1 MPNIPRGA
9 RNTGRYPCEGDACGW
24 AYRKDWF
31 EDPEEK
37 GAFQKKYGYELDIP
51 KTWAQL
57 RDIAEF
63 FYRPNE
69 GRYGISLWTE
79 RGYDALTMGFEN
91 VFFSWGGEYG
101 DPETYKVD
109 GILNSK
115 KGVEALEFF
124 KELYQFTPPDWGN
137 AWYQQ
142 GNQAIMEDLVAMA
155 QNYFAFFPA
164 LTNPS
169 VNKNASVT
177 GYFANPAGPGGRYA
191 ALGGQALSINSY
203 SKKRDVSYRFLE
215 WFVRDDVQ
223 AKWAKLGGYS
233 ASASVLKS
241 VEFQKDTPYNYA
253 FYESMFM
260 LKDFWNVPEYAELLE
275 VCQRVWHQYL
285 VEGRG
290 TAQEAMDKVAQ
301 EWEKIFKKHGRL

>member
-1 MPNIPRGA
+1 YLQELVGDFEKETGIKVNVETTSWGSFQTETFQEFAAKGDGFDMVVGDSQWLGA
-9 RNTGRYPCEGDACGW
+9 GAINAHYVELTDWFMKNNVDKIMTPAAVQYYAEYPAGSKKYWAVPLEGDACGW

-137 AWYQQ
+137 A
-142 GNQAIMEDLVAMA
+142 
-155 QNYFAFFPA
+155 
-164 LTNPS
+164 
-169 VNKNASVT
+169 
-177 GYFANPAGPGGRYA
+177 
-191 ALGGQALSINSY
+191 
-203 SKKRDVSYRFLE
+203 
-215 WFVRDDVQ
+215 
-223 AKWAKLGGYS
+223 
-233 ASASVLKS
+233 
-241 VEFQKDTPYNYA
+241 
-253 FYESMFM
+253 
-260 LKDFWNVPEYAELLE
+260 
-275 VCQRVWHQYL
+275 
-285 VEGRG
+285 
-290 TAQEAMDKVAQ
+290 
-301 EWEKIFKKHGRL
+301 